1 MSETPRREPARSSAT
16 LSSPGPESPPGAS
29 SMPRNLGAPV
39 PLMAAAREV
48 FSLSLEAYVWN
59 RRSALMALLLGLP
72 LVLAL
77 VYRLVLSAK
86 LKTQLSGFDLYGA
99 IVANYDLRN
108 VIPLCAL
115 FYAASLVADEVEG
128 KTLTYLLT
136 RPVRRASI
144 LLGKFAAY
152 VVTALVFVWPVTVVT
167 FFLLATSRGSTGLS
181 ARVPILFQDLGVI
194 ALALLAYGA
203 LFTLLGVLVKRPVIP
218 GLLFLYAWELL
229 SNLPGYL
236 PRFTLAA
243 YLRSLL
249 SHQPAQEGLA
259 ELLGQ
264 VKFGIGESLLS
275 LAILTLAFLVLA
287 FWIFSE
293 REYVMEQ

>member
-1 MSETPRREPARSSAT
+1 VSDAKSLRDPAR
-16 LSSPGPESPPGAS
+16 
-29 SMPRNLGAPV
+29 PV
-39 PLMAAAREV
+39 PFIRAAREV
-48 FSLSLEAYVWN
+48 FALSLEGFVWN

-72 LVLAL
+72 LLFAV
-77 VYRLVLSAK
+77 VYRLVVAAK
-86 LKTQLSGFDLYGA
+86 LQARVSGFDLYGA
-99 IVANYDLRN
+99 VVATYDLRN
-108 VIPLCAL
+108 VVPLCAL

-136 RPVRRASI
+136 RPVQRASV

-152 VVTALVFVWPVTVVT
+152 VVTALVFVWPVTVLT
-167 FFLLATSRGSTGLS
+167 FFLLATSRGVAGLGS
-181 ARVPILFQDLGVI
+181 RVPVLFQDLGVI

-218 GLLFLYAWELL
+218 GLLFLYGWELL

-243 YLRSLL
+243 YVRSLL
-249 SHQPAQEGLA
+249 SHRPPQEGLA

-264 VKFGIGESLLS
+264 VQFGAGESLLS
-275 LAILTLAFLVLA
+275 LALLTVSFLGLA
-287 FWIFSE
+287 FWIFSV